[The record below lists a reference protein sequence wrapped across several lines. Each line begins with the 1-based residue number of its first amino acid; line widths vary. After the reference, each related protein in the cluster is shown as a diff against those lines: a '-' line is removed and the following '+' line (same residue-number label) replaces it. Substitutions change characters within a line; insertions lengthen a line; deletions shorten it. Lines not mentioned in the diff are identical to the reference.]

1 MNKIISISVK
11 ISKDLFSDQKYKLDS
26 RIKDYS
32 F

>member
-1 MNKIISISVK
+1 MNKIISISVM
-11 ISKDLFSDQKYKLDS
+11 ISKDLFPDQKYKLNS